1 MRARI
6 DQPSRPANTPGVA
19 LRLPP
24 TFAALRH
31 RNYRLFFAGQLVS
44 LVGTWM
50 QSVAQGWL
58 VYKLTGSALA
68 LGLVSAAAQAPM
80 LVLALVGGAVA
91 DRVAKR
97 QLLIVTQSALGCCA
111 LVLGAFVAFDLVR
124 PWHVA
129 LIAALSGIANAF
141 DIPTRQS
148 FVVDM
153 VGEEDLLNAIALNSA
168 IFHGARIIG
177 PTIAGLMVASVGL
190 AACFVIN
197 GASFLAVI
205 AALAAMRLPPRARP
219 HADGSLWRNL
229 VAGVRYA
236 ARTPHVAAILV
247 LVATFG
253 IFGLP
258 YAVLLPVYAR
268 DILGVGPQGLG
279 MLFAA
284 TGTGA
289 LAGALALATFS
300 RTRRRALL
308 LLVGLVL
315 FAVAITGFGWSH
327 RFWLSLGSLVIAGAA
342 VITFMASCNTL
353 LQTTVPDE
361 LRGRVMGMYSFV
373 FMGLAPFGALQAG
386 SVAHAFGAPVA
397 ILVGAVVCVVAVLLT
412 LALVPA
418 LRRAQ
423 DEPAAASAGSA
434 APASVGPAAPAAP
447 PLPVEPGPQS

>member
-1 MRARI
+1 M
-6 DQPSRPANTPGVA
+6 A

-58 VYKLTGSALA
+58 VYQLTGSALA
-68 LGLVSAAAQAPM
+68 LGLVSAAGQAPV
-80 LVLALVGGAVA
+80 LVLALLGGAVA

-97 QLLIVTQSALGCCA
+97 PLLLFTQSALGCFA
-111 LVLGAFVAFDLVR
+111 LLLGALTALDLVR

-129 LIAALSGIANAF
+129 LIAALSGVANAF
-141 DIPTRQS
+141 DLPTRQA
-148 FVVDM
+148 FVTEM
-153 VGEEDLLNAIALNSA
+153 VGEDDLLNAIALNSA

-177 PTIAGLMVASVGL
+177 PTVAGLMVASVGL
-190 AACFVIN
+190 SACFLVN

-205 AALAAMRLPPRARP
+205 AALVAMRLPPRARP
-219 HADGSLWRNL
+219 PADGSLWRNL

-236 ARTPHVAAILV
+236 ARTPHVAAILL

-253 IFGLP
+253 VFGLP

-284 TGTGA
+284 SGTGA
-289 LAGALALATFS
+289 LAGSLALATFS

-308 LLVGLVL
+308 LLVGLGA
-315 FAVAITGFGWSH
+315 FAVAIGGFGWSQ
-327 RFWLSLGSLVIAGAA
+327 RFGLALGFLVVSGASA
-342 VITFMASCNTL
+342 ITFMASCNTL
-353 LQTTVPDE
+353 LQTTVPEE
-361 LRGRVMGMYSFV
+361 LRGRMMGMYSFV
-373 FMGLAPFGALQAG
+373 FLGLAPFGALQAG

-397 ILVGAVVCVVAVLLT
+397 ILVGAVVCVVAVV
-412 LALVPA
+412 LVVGFVPT
-418 LRRAQ
+418 LRRPQ
-423 DEPAAASAGSA
+423 DELAAASAGAA
-434 APASVGPAAPAAP
+434 APASAGLAAPTRPTAT
-447 PLPVEPGPQS
+447 PLPIEPGPQG